1 MKRMSIHDVGVKSSA
16 NDIEPAR
23 SGRPGQSAPPDAG
36 WHMELLQLWKKFLKT
51 ESVSIDDDF
60 FDMGGDSYLAIDLHI
75 EVERLAGQKLPELT
89 LFEAPTVR
97 LLAER
102 LSHRPTK

>member
-1 MKRMSIHDVGVKSSA
+1 MSIHDAGVKSPG

-23 SGRPGQSAPPDAG
+23 SGRLGQSAPPDAG
-36 WHMELLQLWKKFLKT
+36 WHLELLPLWKKFLKT
-51 ESVSIDDDF
+51 ESASIDDDF
-60 FDMGGDSYLAIDLHI
+60 FEMGGDSYLAIDLHI
-75 EVERLAGQKLPELT
+75 EIERLTGQKLPELT

-102 LSHRPTK
+102 LSRGPTK

>member
-1 MKRMSIHDVGVKSSA
+1 MSIHDFGVKSSGSVV
-16 NDIEPAR
+16 EPAR
-23 SGRPGQSAPPDAG
+23 SSRPAQSRPPDDG
-36 WHMELLQLWKKFLKT
+36 WHVELLPLWKKFLKT

-60 FDMGGDSYLAIDLHI
+60 FEMGGDSYLALDLHMEI
-75 EVERLAGQKLPELT
+75 ERLTGQKLPELT

-102 LSHRPTK
+102 LSGRPSK

>member
-1 MKRMSIHDVGVKSSA
+1 MSIHDAGVTSSG
-16 NDIEPAR
+16 NDTEPAR
-23 SGRPGQSAPPDAG
+23 SGRPGQSASLDAG
-36 WHMELLQLWKKFLKT
+36 WHAQLLQLWKKFLKT

-60 FDMGGDSYLAIDLHI
+60 FEMGGDSFLAIDLHI
-75 EVERLAGQKLPELT
+75 EVERLTGQKLPELT

-102 LSHRPTK
+102 LSRGPAT

>member
-1 MKRMSIHDVGVKSSA
+1 MSIHDFDLKTSGNVV
-16 NDIEPAR
+16 EPAR
-23 SGRPGQSAPPDAG
+23 SGKLGQSASLDG
-36 WHMELLQLWKKFLKT
+36 SWHAELLPLWKKFLKT

-60 FDMGGDSYLAIDLHI
+60 FEMGGDSYLALDLHMEI
-75 EVERLAGQKLPELT
+75 ERLTGQKLPELT

-102 LSHRPTK
+102 LSGRPSK